1 MNIEPSVLVHYH
13 ETQYYRQRWIL
24 LLLLAATGLSW
35 YSFLLQIILG
45 TPTSTTPL
53 PNWLVIALFVLV
65 GIGVPALIYFTK
77 MITEV
82 MDESIK
88 IRIKPFTNQTI
99 PIKDIAGVE
108 PVENGPFKE
117 IGFWEISW
125 GAGNPKI
132 FNISGTTGIELV
144 LEKDEN
150 ILIGTQNPDELA
162 RIIFNKITRLK

>member
-1 MNIEPSVLVHYH
+1 MSIEPPAPVHFH
-13 ETQYYRQRWIL
+13 EVQYYRQRWIL

-45 TPTSTTPL
+45 TPTTATPL
-53 PNWLVIALFVLV
+53 PNWLVIVLFILF
-65 GIGVPALIYFTK
+65 GIGVPALFYFTK

-82 MDESIK
+82 TDESIK
-88 IRIKPFTNQTI
+88 IQFKPFTNQTI
-99 PIKDIAGVE
+99 PLKEIASVE
-108 PVENGPFKE
+108 AVENDPFKE

-162 RIIFNKITRLK
+162 RKILNKINRLK